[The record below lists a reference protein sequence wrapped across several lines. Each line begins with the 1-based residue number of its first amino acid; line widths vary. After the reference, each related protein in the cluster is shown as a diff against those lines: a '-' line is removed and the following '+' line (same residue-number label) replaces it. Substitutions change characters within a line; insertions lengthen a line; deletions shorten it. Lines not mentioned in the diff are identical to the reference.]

1 MTYNLIPFFIQ
12 QQFKKG
18 EFAGQFSATTLFL
31 DIAGFTPL
39 TERLMAEG
47 KEGAEILSG
56 LVNGIFEPVIDLVY
70 NLGGWITSFAGD
82 AFTAVFPEDR
92 DGRQAAE
99 ASLEIIALFKQ
110 QGLARTRLGAYELT
124 AKIGLSSGLVT
135 WGIAGNAG
143 HWTYYFLGPAIEG
156 CSRAEHECSAMEIIA
171 DQLFQS
177 AHDPSLFS
185 FETRT
190 GGFAR
195 LCDLRSAS
203 AVKIK
208 SINRQ
213 DLEAEIVRRFI
224 PVTIL
229 DNPQPGEFRNVA
241 SVFVGFRNADEADAI
256 KTLAMKIMERA
267 DAAACYFEGLDFGD
281 KGCTALF
288 LFGVPVVFERE
299 LERAA
304 DFALNLRREFG
315 DRMRAGITFGMVFA
329 GIKGGSHRSSYGVLG
344 DTVNVSA
351 RLMMKATW
359 GEILMPAS
367 VAERLQNT
375 CDQEKIGV
383 QVLKGKSKPLAVAR
397 LIKTKPAGREKL
409 YTGVMIGR
417 ERELAVLQEQA
428 AGLTAGRFCGVV
440 YIYGDAG
447 MGKSRLAYEFC
458 ESVRPGVQTRYL
470 PCDNILRKSLNPF
483 TTFLGEFFETAAVQ
497 AEDERKTRFEEIYT
511 GLISQVRRR
520 AGTEAIVNELIRT
533 KSIIAGLIG
542 IRWPG
547 SLYEELEPRER
558 FENTLYAL
566 RNFFQALSLDRPII
580 IVLDDMHWLDADSRQ
595 AFAVLTRRLENF
607 PIMVIAAGRFHDD
620 GSRPILELEPSVLIR
635 EIVLNCFDPA
645 TTELYVNRQLGGP
658 PAADLKAFI
667 TDKSQGNPFFI
678 EQLCLYLREN
688 GLIRSEGKRLALI
701 RSGPALPA
709 GIHAVITARIDR
721 LGREL
726 REMVQVAAVLG
737 NEFESRVLRTMIS
750 LYRSA
755 LGTAQF
761 ESLLAQ
767 GENEMIWSAISELKY
782 LFKNVL
788 VQEVAY
794 EMQLRQQ
801 LRILHGLAGAAIEK
815 NYPADKTYY
824 EDLAYHYGQ
833 AEDRQK
839 MLVYLEKAG
848 DYAREKY
855 ENDKALNF
863 YDKLT
868 AALDDPQRR
877 IDIQNRK
884 AGVLHLIGR
893 WPEAE
898 KILLENIEASAG
910 QPLLEARN
918 RADLAELLINKS
930 EYDRAR
936 ELAAAAQ
943 RIYEQHGDRHGICTI
958 QRLQG
963 VICQSQGDIE
973 GAMSYYRRARQ
984 IAEELN
990 DRSELSYIISNIGAV
1005 YWSTGDYE
1013 RARDHF
1019 LEYLKIAE
1027 ELNDKKSMGM
1037 AMLNLGVAYRNL
1049 GDDQKAEEYYRQK
1062 LEISREL
1069 GDKRGLG
1076 IVIGNMGALHL
1087 SRGEYEEARRC
1098 YLQRIEIAEELGDR
1112 RGVGTALGNLASI
1125 YKAWRQYD
1133 QALTASDQAIKIMR
1147 ALGVKYYLCSFLDTQ
1162 AELFLL
1168 MDRFDEA
1175 RQSNQEAGVIAEEI
1189 KYHEVSFNVRL
1200 RQARITARHDPA
1212 TAIRE
1217 LTALRAHYPD
1227 EENQAVVNY
1236 FLYQITGQP
1245 DFRQQAI
1252 DGYQRVLSRQFEIE
1266 YQQRLDELRADAKS
1280 RPA

>member
-1 MTYNLIPFFIQ
+1 MALNLIPRFIHDR
-12 QQFKKG
+12 FKEGK
-18 EFAGQFSATTLFL
+18 FSGRFKATSLFL

-47 KEGAEILSG
+47 KEGAEILSS
-56 LVNGIFEPVIDLVY
+56 LINGIFEPVINRVY
-70 NLGGWITSFAGD
+70 DFGGDITSFAGD
-82 AFTAVFPEDR
+82 AFTAVFPADQ
-92 DGRQAAE
+92 DGRSAAA
-99 ASLEIIALFKQ
+99 ASLAIIELFNQ
-110 QGLARTRLGAYELT
+110 QGLVRTRMGDFELT
-124 AKIGLSSGLVT
+124 AKIGISSGSVA
-135 WGIAGNAG
+135 WGVAGNPG
-143 HWTYYFLGPAIEG
+143 HRTYYFMGSAIEG
-156 CSRAEHECSAMEIIA
+156 CSLAEHECSAMEIIL
-171 DQLFQS
+171 DPLFQ
-177 AHDPSLFS
+177 ANHDSSLFQTEARS
-185 FETRT
+185 
-190 GGFAR
+190 GGYAS
-195 LCDLRSAS
+195 LRGLISS
-203 AVKIK
+203 PSVQSILKIDMDE
-208 SINRQ
+208 S
-213 DLEAEIVRRFI
+213 IVRQFV
-224 PVTIL
+224 PLAVL
-229 DNPQPGEFRNVA
+229 NNPQPGEFRNVA
-241 SVFVGFRNADEADAI
+241 SVFVGFRDPGDIKAI
-256 KTLAMKIMERA
+256 KILAERIIERA
-267 DAAACYFEGLDFGD
+267 ETAACFFEGLNFGD
-281 KGCTALF
+281 KGCTSLF
-288 LFGVPVVFERE
+288 LFGVPTVFERE
-299 LERAA
+299 LERAVE
-304 DFALNLRREFG
+304 FALGLRREFG
-315 DRMRAGITFGMVFA
+315 DRFRAGITFGIVFS
-329 GIKGGSHRSSYGVLG
+329 GIKGGKHRSSYGVLG

-351 RLMMKATW
+351 RLMMKAAW
-359 GEILMPAS
+359 GEILMPESLAD
-367 VAERLQNT
+367 RLQNVY
-375 CDQEKIGV
+375 DLEKIGI

-397 LIKTKPAGREKL
+397 LIKAKPAGREKL

-428 AGLTAGRFCGVV
+428 AGLNAGRFCGVV

-483 TTFLGEFFETAAVQ
+483 TTFLGEFFETAAGQ
-497 AEDERKTRFEEIYT
+497 GEDERKTRFEEIYA
-511 GLISQVRRR
+511 GLIEQVRRHT
-520 AGTEAIVNELIRT
+520 GTEAIVDELVRT
-533 KSIIAGLIG
+533 KSIVAGLIG
-542 IRWPG
+542 IRWSG

-558 FENTLYAL
+558 FENALYAI

-580 IVLDDMHWLDADSRQ
+580 IVLDDMQWLDADSRQ
-595 AFAVLTRRLENF
+595 AFTVLTRRLENF
-607 PIMVIAAGRFHDD
+607 PIMVIAAGRFYDN
-620 GSRPILELEPSVLIR
+620 GSRPVLSLEPSIRVR

-645 TTELYVNRQLGGP
+645 TIEIYVNRQLGGP

-688 GLIRSEGKRLALI
+688 GLIRSEGKQLALI
-701 RSGPALPA
+701 HSGLELPA

-721 LGREL
+721 LGRDL

-737 NEFESRVLRTMIS
+737 NEFESRVLRTLIS

-755 LGTAQF
+755 LGAAQF

-815 NYPADKTYY
+815 NYPEDKTYY
-824 EDLAYHYGQ
+824 EDLAYHFGQ

-839 MLVYLEKAG
+839 LLVYLEKAG

-877 IDIQNRK
+877 LDVQNRK

-898 KILLENIEASAG
+898 KILLENIEASTG

-918 RADLAELLINKS
+918 RTDLAELLINKG

-936 ELAAAAQ
+936 DLVAVAQ
-943 RIYEQHGDRHGICTI
+943 RIYERRGDRHGLCTI

-963 VICQSQGDIE
+963 VICQNQGDIE
-973 GAMSYYRRARQ
+973 AAMRYYHLARQ

-1013 RARDHF
+1013 QARDHF
-1019 LEYLKIAE
+1019 LKYLKIAE
-1027 ELNDKKSMGM
+1027 ELNDKKRIGM

-1076 IVIGNMGALHL
+1076 IVIGNIGALHL

-1112 RGVGTALGNLASI
+1112 RGVGTALGNLASV
-1125 YKAWRQYD
+1125 YKAWKQYD
-1133 QALTASDQAIKIMR
+1133 QALAASEQAVKIMR

-1168 MDRFDEA
+1168 MDRSDEA
-1175 RQSNQEAGVIAEEI
+1175 RQCNQEAGVIAEEI
-1189 KYHEVSFNVRL
+1189 KYHEISFNVRL
-1200 RQARITARHDPA
+1200 RQARLTARRDPE
-1212 TAIRE
+1212 TGIRE
-1217 LTALRAHYPD
+1217 LEVLRAD
-1227 EENQAVVNY
+1227 CREEENRAAVDY
-1236 FLYQITGQP
+1236 FLYQITGRP
-1245 DFRQQAI
+1245 DHRQQAI
-1252 DGYQRVLSRQFEIE
+1252 DGYQRVLARQFEFE
-1266 YQQRLDELRADAKS
+1266 YQQRLKELQAA
-1280 RPA
+1280 AAANQGT